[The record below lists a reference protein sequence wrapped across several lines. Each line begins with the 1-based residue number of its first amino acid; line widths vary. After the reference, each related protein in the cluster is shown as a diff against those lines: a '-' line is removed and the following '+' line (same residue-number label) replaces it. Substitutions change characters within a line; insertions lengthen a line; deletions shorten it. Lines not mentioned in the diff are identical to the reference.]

1 MVALAVHIDDGRKV
15 WEQAGRTR
23 TDEDGEFRI
32 SNLTPGTYYL
42 EAGPKLRS
50 SFLNARSATRQLG
63 FAAYYAGTPVRESAT
78 AIELGPG
85 QQFEAEVSLKPEP
98 LCHITGA
105 ISGLSDRQ
113 GTGVQVV
120 NRYGEAVPVPVR
132 IEQET
137 GQFQMNV
144 PAGSYLLRANTW
156 GEGGLSS
163 SAELPLA
170 ISSDMD
176 GLQMAV
182 LPPHPIP
189 VMVKLE
195 PVHRHRR
202 SELEPTQLVSFRLR
216 PAEFAVPAP
225 EYSVNVEKIQ
235 GRPSLVMR
243 NLPPGKYS
251 VEFQPA
257 ADWYVQ
263 QAQCGSTDLLN
274 DQLAILAGA
283 RTPPIEI
290 VLRDD
295 GASIKGTVAMGKG
308 RKRAGVF
315 VVSARAAEKTKM
327 VWTSPEGDFAQSG
340 LAPGEYDVIALDPA
354 DAIEYAN
361 PEVMGK
367 YLTRGM
373 HVTLQAA
380 ETRTIALDLVRVEK

>member
-1 MVALAVHIDDGRKV
+1 
-15 WEQAGRTR
+15 
-23 TDEDGEFRI
+23 
-32 SNLTPGTYYL
+32 
-42 EAGPKLRS
+42 
-50 SFLNARSATRQLG
+50 
-63 FAAYYAGTPVRESAT
+63 
-78 AIELGPG
+78 
-85 QQFEAEVSLKPEP
+85 
-98 LCHITGA
+98 
-105 ISGLSDRQ
+105 
-113 GTGVQVV
+113 
-120 NRYGEAVPVPVR
+120 
-132 IEQET
+132 
-137 GQFQMNV
+137 
-144 PAGSYLLRANTW
+144 
-156 GEGGLSS
+156 
-163 SAELPLA
+163 
-170 ISSDMD
+170 
-176 GLQMAV
+176 
-182 LPPHPIP
+182 
-189 VMVKLE
+189 
-195 PVHRHRR
+195 
-202 SELEPTQLVSFRLR
+202 
-216 PAEFAVPAP
+216 
-225 EYSVNVEKIQ
+225 
-235 GRPSLVMR
+235 MR

>member
-1 MVALAVHIDDGRKV
+1 M
-15 WEQAGRTR
+15 
-23 TDEDGEFRI
+23 
-32 SNLTPGTYYL
+32 
-42 EAGPKLRS
+42 
-50 SFLNARSATRQLG
+50 
-63 FAAYYAGTPVRESAT
+63 
-78 AIELGPG
+78 
-85 QQFEAEVSLKPEP
+85 SLKPEP

-327 VWTSPEGDFAQSG
+327 VWTSPEGDFAASKMT
-340 LAPGEYDVIALDPA
+340 LAS
-354 DAIEYAN
+354 
-361 PEVMGK
+361 K
-367 YLTRGM
+367 RQTR
-373 HVTLQAA
+373 
-380 ETRTIALDLVRVEK
+380 